1 MKPIFLL
8 ADDDIDDR
16 ELFCEALGT
25 VDPSITCY
33 CADNGRVALHM
44 LDSKQPSEYPH
55 LIFLDINM
63 PVMNGWEC
71 LVQLKRSE
79 AYRHIPVFIYTTSSH
94 QREANIA
101 FDLGADCFFTKPA
114 EYNELKSILKII
126 ANNIGGDWVSAI
138 SHFDNIKSR

>member
-1 MKPIFLL
+1 MKHIFLL
-8 ADDDIDDR
+8 ADDDADDR
-16 ELFCEALGT
+16 ELFCEALET
-25 VDPSITCY
+25 VDSSITCY
-33 CADNGRVALHM
+33 CADNGRTVLQM
-44 LDSKQPSEYPH
+44 LDSKQPSEYPK

-71 LVQLKRSE
+71 LIQLKSHK

-114 EYNELKSILKII
+114 NYNELKSILQLI
-126 ANNIGGDWVSAI
+126 ANNMEGDFLKAI